1 MCGVV
6 GIVGKRPAVPRLLD
20 ALKRLEYRGYDSAGV
35 ATVVD
40 GAIQRRRAEGKLQVL
55 ADLVAADP
63 IPGEVGIGH
72 TRWATHGVPSER
84 NAHPIL
90 GKHVAIVHN
99 GIIENFAALKEELI
113 GRGHRFDSDTDTE
126 VAAFLLDEA
135 LEAGLAPEA
144 AMRKVMNRL
153 EGAFALAVLFADFPD
168 VVAGAR
174 LGSPLAIGYGEGE
187 MFVGSDALAL
197 APFTN
202 KITYLAEGD
211 VAILTHDGARILDK
225 TGALVER
232 AIVRSEM
239 TGALVG
245 KGNHRHFMEKE
256 MFEQPGVVGETL
268 SAYLPA
274 STRRITFPD
283 LPFNLAAIDRLTL
296 VACGTS
302 FYAAQIA
309 EYWIEKLSGVPVDI
323 DIASEFRYREPPLSA
338 NGLSLFISQS
348 GETVD
353 TLWALRYA
361 QTQPGLTA
369 ALVNVPGSSIAREVP
384 LCLRTLAGVEIG
396 VASTKCFTAQ
406 LTVLA
411 AFAIAMGR
419 ATGKLTP
426 EKEAELTQA
435 LVEVPARMSEVLS
448 RELPRPLIK
457 RLSEARDVLYFGRG
471 TSYPL
476 AMEGALKLKEL
487 SYIHAE
493 GYASGEMKHGPIAL
507 IEEGLPVIVIAPSD
521 QWFEKTASNL
531 QEVAARRGMPIVITD
546 RLGKEKLRHVAQHVI
561 EMPDVHPFVAP
572 LLYSLP
578 VQRLAYDVAVA
589 KGTDVDQPRN
599 LAKSVVVE

>member
-6 GIVGKRPAVPRLLD
+6 GIVGKRPAAPRLLD

-40 GAIQRRRAEGKLQVL
+40 GVIQRRRAEGKLQVL
-55 ADLVAADP
+55 CDLVAADP

-99 GIIENFAALKEELI
+99 GIIENFASLKAELLA
-113 GRGHRFDSDTDTE
+113 RGHRFDSDTDTE

-135 LEAGLAPEA
+135 LEAGQSPEI
-144 AMRKVMNRL
+144 AMRSVMNRL
-153 EGAFALAVLFADFPD
+153 EGAFALAVLFADHPD
-168 VVAGAR
+168 IIGGAR

-202 KITYLAEGD
+202 QITYLAEGD
-211 VAILTHDGARILDK
+211 VVILSHSGARIIDRS
-225 TGALVER
+225 GALVER
-232 AIVRSEM
+232 PVVRSEM

-283 LPFNLAAIDRLTL
+283 LPFNLGAIDRLTM

-302 FYAAQIA
+302 FYAAMIA
-309 EYWIEKLSGVPVDI
+309 EYWIEKLSGIPVDI

-411 AFAIAMGR
+411 SLALAMGR
-419 ATGKLTP
+419 ATGKLD
-426 EKEAELTQA
+426 EAKEVELTQA

-507 IEEGLPVIVIAPSD
+507 IEEGVPVIVIAPSD

-546 RLGKEKLRHVAQHVI
+546 RLGKEKLRHIAQHVI

>member
-6 GIVGKRPAVPRLLD
+6 GIVGRRPAAPRLLD

-55 ADLVAADP
+55 ADLVTADP
-63 IPGEVGIGH
+63 IAGEVGVGH

-99 GIIENFAALKEELI
+99 GIIENFATLKAELI

-135 LEAGLAPEA
+135 LEAGRSPEA
-144 AMRKVMNRL
+144 AMRHVMDRL

-202 KITYLAEGD
+202 RITYLAEGD

-225 TGALVER
+225 TGALAER

-274 STRRITFPD
+274 STRRVTFPD

-411 AFAIAMGR
+411 ALAIAMGR
-419 ATGKLTP
+419 ATGKLDA

-448 RELPRPLIK
+448 RELPRPLVK

-507 IEEGLPVIVIAPSD
+507 IEEGVPVIVIAPSD

>member
-6 GIVGKRPAVPRLLD
+6 GIVGKRPAAPRLLD

-40 GAIQRRRAEGKLQVL
+40 HAIQRRRAEGKLQVL
-55 ADLVAADP
+55 ADLVAAEP
-63 IPGEVGIGH
+63 IPGEVGVGH

-99 GIIENFAALKEELI
+99 GIIENFATLKAELI

-135 LEAGLAPEA
+135 LEAGHSPEA
-144 AMRKVMNRL
+144 AMRAVMDRL

-168 VVAGAR
+168 VIAGAR

-202 KITYLAEGD
+202 RITYLAEGD

-225 TGALVER
+225 TGALAER

-274 STRRITFPD
+274 STRRVTFPD

-411 AFAIAMGR
+411 ALAIAMGR
-419 ATGKLTP
+419 ATGKLSA

-448 RELPRPLIK
+448 RELPRPLVK

-507 IEEGLPVIVIAPSD
+507 IEEGVPVIVIAPSD

>member
-6 GIVGKRPAVPRLLD
+6 GIVGKRPAAARLLD

-35 ATVVD
+35 ATVTD
-40 GAIQRRRAEGKLQVL
+40 GVIQRRRAEGKLQVL
-55 ADLVAADP
+55 ADLVAAEP

-99 GIIENFAALKEELI
+99 GIIENFAALKDELI
-113 GRGHRFDSDTDTE
+113 ARGHRFDSDTDTE

-135 LEAGLAPEA
+135 LEAGLGPEA
-144 AMRKVMNRL
+144 AMRKVMDRL
-153 EGAFALAVLFADFPD
+153 EGAFALAVLFADHPD
-168 VVAGAR
+168 VIAGAR

-202 KITYLAEGD
+202 QITYLAEGD
-211 VAILTHDGARILDK
+211 VAILSHGGARILDRS
-225 TGALVER
+225 GALVER
-232 AIVRSEM
+232 PIVRSEM

-274 STRRITFPD
+274 STRRVTFPD
-283 LPFNLAAIDRLTL
+283 LPFNLAALDRLTM

-411 AFAIAMGR
+411 ALAIAMGR
-419 ATGKLTP
+419 ATGKLDAA
-426 EKEAELTQA
+426 KEAELTQA

-448 RELPRPLIK
+448 RELPRSLVK

-507 IEEGLPVIVIAPSD
+507 IEEGVPVIVIAPSD

-546 RLGKEKLRHVAQHVI
+546 RLGKEKLRHIAQHVI

>member
-6 GIVGKRPAVPRLLD
+6 GIVGKRPAAPRLLD

-40 GAIQRRRAEGKLQVL
+40 HAIQRRRAEGKLQVL
-55 ADLVAADP
+55 ADLVTAEP
-63 IPGEVGIGH
+63 IPGEVGVGH

-99 GIIENFAALKEELI
+99 GIIENFATLKAELI

-135 LEAGLAPEA
+135 LEAGHSPEA
-144 AMRKVMNRL
+144 AMRAVMDRL

-168 VVAGAR
+168 VIAGAR

-202 KITYLAEGD
+202 RITYLAEGD

-225 TGALVER
+225 TGALAER

-274 STRRITFPD
+274 STRRVTFPD

-411 AFAIAMGR
+411 ALAIAMGR
-419 ATGKLTP
+419 ATGKLSA

-448 RELPRPLIK
+448 RELPRPLVK

-507 IEEGLPVIVIAPSD
+507 IEEGVPVIVIAPSD

>member
-6 GIVGKRPAVPRLLD
+6 GIVGKRLAAPRLLD

-40 GAIQRRRAEGKLQVL
+40 GVIQRRRAEGKLQVL

-99 GIIENFAALKEELI
+99 GIIENFAVLKAELI

-135 LEAGLAPEA
+135 LDAGLSPEA
-144 AMRKVMNRL
+144 AMRKVMDRL

-168 VVAGAR
+168 VIAGAR

-202 KITYLAEGD
+202 QITYLAEGD

-274 STRRITFPD
+274 STRRVTFPD
-283 LPFNLAAIDRLTL
+283 LPFNLAAIDRLTM

-384 LCLRTLAGVEIG
+384 LCLRTLAGVEIC

-411 AFAIAMGR
+411 ALAIAMGR
-419 ATGKLTP
+419 ATGKLSA

-448 RELPRPLIK
+448 RELPRPLVK

-507 IEEGLPVIVIAPSD
+507 IEEGVPVIVIAPSD

-589 KGTDVDQPRN
+589 KGADVDQPRN